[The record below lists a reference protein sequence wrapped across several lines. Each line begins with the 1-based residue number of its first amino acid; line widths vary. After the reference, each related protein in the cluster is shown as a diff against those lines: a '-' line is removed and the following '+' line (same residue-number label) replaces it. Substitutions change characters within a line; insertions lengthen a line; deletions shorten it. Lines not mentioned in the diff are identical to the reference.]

1 MAGGHGDRPIAVY
14 GAIVANFII
23 AVAKFTAAFFTGS
36 SAMISEGI
44 HSLVDTGNQ
53 TLILLGLR
61 RSRLPAGPR
70 HPFGRGK
77 ELYFWALIVAMILF
91 GLGGGLSLYEGIN
104 HVQHPVASE
113 NPAWN
118 YAVLAISFLV
128 EGIAWT
134 IAARQFAREM
144 GQEEGVFAA
153 LRDSKDPSLFVVIM
167 EDTAAMLGLV
177 FAFLGVLLSQVT
189 GNPIYDGIA
198 SILIGITLGVV
209 AIFLAYETR
218 NLLIG
223 ESMDL
228 DEVEHISSLL
238 QRDPAVLRAES
249 PLTMHFGPRNVLLN
263 AVVYFHSDISSEELA
278 AAFDRMERTI
288 QEEYPEVKRIFL
300 DARTEAAGG
309 GKSSSR

>member
-14 GAIVANFII
+14 GAIAANFTI

-44 HSLVDTGNQ
+44 HSVVDTGNQ
-53 TLILLGLR
+53 TLILVGLR
-61 RSRLPAGPR
+61 QARQPAGPR

-104 HVQHPVASE
+104 HLQHPVASQ
-113 NPAWN
+113 NPKWN
-118 YAVLAISFLV
+118 YVVLAISFVV

-144 GQEEGVFAA
+144 GEEEGVFAA
-153 LRDSKDPSLFVVIM
+153 LRASKDPSLFVIIM

-189 GNPIYDGIA
+189 GNAIYEGIA
-198 SILIGITLGVV
+198 SILIGVTLGVV

-223 ESMDL
+223 ESMDA
-228 DEVEHISSLL
+228 DEVKRISRLL
-238 QRDPAVLRAES
+238 QEDPAVLRVES

-263 AVVYFHSDISSEELA
+263 AVVYFRTDINSEELA
-278 AAFDRMERTI
+278 GAFDRMERAV
-288 QEEYPEVKRIFL
+288 QKEYPEVKRIFM
-300 DARTEAAGG
+300 DARTETVGRAEG
-309 GKSSSR
+309 R